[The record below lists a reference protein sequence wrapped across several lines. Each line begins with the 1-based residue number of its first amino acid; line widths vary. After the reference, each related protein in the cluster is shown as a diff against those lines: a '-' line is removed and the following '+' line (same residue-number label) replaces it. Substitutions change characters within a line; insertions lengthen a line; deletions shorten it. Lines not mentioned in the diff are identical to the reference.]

1 MASRRNVVA
10 LLVLVAALA
19 LALGSVVSGCGGS
32 SESSD
37 DDAAIETTT
46 ETTETETT
54 EEATETAETDT
65 ETDTDTGLGA
75 LADEDCIELAGI
87 GAKLG
92 EAMAALGGQNTDV
105 RAIADVFDELVGSAP
120 DEIKDDLEVLA
131 GGVAEMAKALE
142 GVDFSSGSTP
152 NAEQLAK
159 LQEAITSIDTPAL
172 TEASTNVEK
181 WATANCSNS

>member
-1 MASRRNVVA
+1 MRVRKLAV
-10 LLVLVAALA
+10 LLLGVLALVAA
-19 LALGSVVSGCGGS
+19 GCGG
-32 SESSD
+32 D
-37 DDAAIETTT
+37 DGSATADETVVEETTATTEDTAT
-46 ETTETETT
+46 ETTSGDATETT
-54 EEATETAETDT
+54 GEVDI
-65 ETDTDTGLGA
+65 GNLSGKC
-75 LADEDCIELAGI
+75 LELAGT

-105 RAIADVFDELVGSAP
+105 GAIADVFDELVGSAP

-142 GVDFSSGSTP
+142 GVDFSSGATP
-152 NAEQLAK
+152 SAEQLAK
-159 LQEAITSIDTPAL
+159 LQEAMASIDTPAL

>member
-32 SESSD
+32 SDSSG

-54 EEATETAETDT
+54 EEATETEETD
-65 ETDTDTGLGA
+65 TDTDTGLGA

-105 RAIADVFDELVGSAP
+105 GAIADVFDELVGSAP

-159 LQEAITSIDTPAL
+159 LQEAIASIDTPAL

>member
-1 MASRRNVVA
+1 MSTRKNVVA

-32 SESSD
+32 SD
-37 DDAAIETTT
+37 DAAAIETTT

-54 EEATETAETDT
+54 EEATETEETG
-65 ETDTDTGLGA
+65 TDTGLGA
-75 LADEDCIELAGI
+75 LAGEDCIELAGI

-92 EAMAALGGQNTDV
+92 QAMAALGGQNTDV
-105 RAIADVFDELVGSAP
+105 GAIADVFEELAGSAP

-131 GGVAEMAKALE
+131 AGIAEMAKALE
-142 GVDFSSGSTP
+142 GVDFSSGATP
-152 NAEQLAK
+152 SAEQLAE
-159 LQEAITSIDTPAL
+159 LQNAMESIDTPAL
-172 TEASTNVEK
+172 TEASTNVER